1 MITPIID
8 PSIQRSRVYTQIY
21 KYIKK
26 GNRNRTF
33 AFHDKLPS
41 TRTLAAHL
49 QVSRNTI
56 DMAYG
61 QLIDEGYIEA
71 RPKRGFFVCDIS
83 SNLMSIPASIPEQ
96 PQPQA
101 STTLL

>member
-8 PSIQRSRVYTQIY
+8 TSIKDPVYTQIY

-26 GNRNRTF
+26 EIETGHLSF
-33 AFHDKLPS
+33 KEKLPS
-41 TRTLAAHL
+41 TRILASHL

-71 RPKRGFFVCDIS
+71 FPKRGIFCLRYFFEFNVHSRQCPDS
-83 SNLMSIPASIPEQ
+83 APAKRRT
-96 PQPQA
+96 A
-101 STTLL
+101 SL